1 MTAQDAA
8 PDGVSLSLQ
17 GNVAKIV
24 IDADGKHNAIHS
36 TTWRALPGLV
46 EAAESA
52 PDVGVIIVRGARG
65 NFGAGNDI
73 TELRGLVGNPAAAE
87 AYAQSV
93 ADAMQAVEA
102 ASKPVL
108 MAIEGLCYGASVALT
123 LTGDLRIAADNATF
137 AITPAKLGA
146 TYLQSDLHRLVA
158 AIGAGQSRKMIYS
171 GEPIGAE
178 QALSIGLVDVLLP
191 SGGFEQGLQELTD
204 DLLRGSSFTLRQ
216 TKQMLRLVGQVRT
229 PAETKESLAWFVRAT
244 QGSDFKEG
252 LDAFLAKRRPRFR

>member
-1 MTAQDAA
+1 MAIQDVA
-8 PDGVSLSLQ
+8 DGGLSLSLQ
-17 GNVAKIV
+17 GAAAEIV
-24 IDADGKHNAIHS
+24 IDRDGKHNAIHS
-36 TTWRALPGLV
+36 TTWRAFPGLV
-46 EAAESA
+46 EAAERA

-73 TELRGLVGNPAAAE
+73 AELQDLVGNPAAAE
-87 AYAQSV
+87 AYAQSM

-123 LTGDLRIAADNATF
+123 LTGDLRIAADGATF

-158 AIGAGQSRKMIYS
+158 AIGAGQSKKMIYL

-178 QALSIGLVDVLLP
+178 QALDIGLVDVLLP
-191 SGGFEQGLQELTD
+191 SDGFEQGLRELVD
-204 DLLRGSSFTLRQ
+204 RLLRGSPATLRQ
-216 TKQMLRLVGQVRT
+216 TKQMLRLIGQVPT
-229 PAETKESLAWFVRAT
+229 PAENRESLAWFVRST
-244 QGSDFKEG
+244 QGPDFKEG
-252 LDAFLAKRRPRFR
+252 LDAFLTKRKPRFR